1 MSWWPA
7 KILGIDPARIPPG
20 ADTQWVF
27 THAPQSWR
35 VFVLLAVA
43 IAVAWGVV
51 ALYRRETG
59 QIPLRWRLILAGV
72 RLLILALILLILL
85 GPALAISTHRTIE
98 PVVVVLVDDSLSMS
112 VRDRHVAAAESESRR
127 GELIPPAGLTRL
139 QIVERLLTA
148 DHQKFLRDLTTR
160 GQVRVMT
167 FSRAVTL
174 RQTLPAQSETRRGE
188 FIRPAEPDIDTSL
201 PRGEPVP
208 PLAAAGQVTDLA
220 GAMRDAARSLAG
232 RPIAGIVLITDG
244 QNTEGDDPLAAADE
258 LASQSIP
265 VYPIGVG
272 DPAPPRNLRLLELWA
287 PDSVFRDDPF
297 LIQVQLAAEG
307 FAGRTVPVQFS
318 LQSVHPDGSAG
329 PSTLL
334 ETRNVTFTSDNDT
347 QRLRIEHRPNTSS
360 PSGGGSGGGDFILT
374 AAIAP
379 VPDEVLDTDNA
390 RSVPVKVLS
399 NHARVLLIAG
409 SPTWDYR
416 LLATLLQRD
425 KTVDLSCWLSTLDPA
440 MRQEGNTVIEHLP
453 RSAEELDKY
462 DLVIMMDPDP
472 AEFDPDWIELLHQF
486 LDQHAGGLMWVAG
499 PKYTGRFLTAPATGS
514 IRDLLPIETGDL
526 TALDIESLVMT
537 HTQNWPL
544 RLTPDGA
551 DNVLLRMD
559 KDPKINARLWDMMPG
574 IYWSFPVRDARP
586 GATVLL
592 EHSDPRLRS
601 RNGAMPLLV
610 TGHVGPGRTVY
621 MGFTGSWRWRKIG
634 ERYYDQFWV
643 QAVRYLIEG
652 RLLGDA
658 KRGRL
663 STDRDLYPVGS
674 RVQVTAQ
681 LFDASF
687 NPLVADALPAL
698 LKGPATPGG
707 APGSGDQTF
716 DLKPV
721 PNQPGR
727 FQGSVI
733 ATQVGL
739 NEIALTLPGGPT
751 SGGVRVAKQL
761 TVDLPRIEFA
771 DTRLNSPLLEQLA
784 AKTDGRLVT
793 LDQLDQLPSWLPQ
806 RSQTIVI
813 PGRPI
818 DLWDNSRMMFLLLA
832 MLIFEWAMRKRLKMM

>member
-1 MSWWPA
+1 MSWWLA
-7 KILGIDPARIPPG
+7 KIFGIDPARVPTG

-43 IAVAWGVV
+43 VAVAWGVV

-59 QIPLRWRLILAGV
+59 QIPLRWRLALAGV

-112 VRDRHVAAAESESRR
+112 IRDQT
-127 GELIPPAGLTRL
+127 PAPGSAPGIVPGNSDPVSQSTGVTRL
-139 QIVERLLTA
+139 QIIERLLTA
-148 DHQKFLRDLTTR
+148 DHQKFLHDLTTR

-174 RQTLPAQSETRRGE
+174 RQTLPAYTEPRTLPTDS
-188 FIRPAEPDIDTSL
+188 PAPDTDTDTSL
-201 PRGEPVP
+201 PRGQPVP
-208 PLAAAGQVTDLA
+208 PLSATGQATDLA
-220 GAMRDAARSLAG
+220 GAMRDAVRSLAG

-244 QNTEGDDPLAAADE
+244 QNTEGDDPLVAADE

-265 VYPIGVG
+265 VFPIGIG
-272 DPAPPRNLRLLELWA
+272 DPAPPRNLRLVELWA

-297 LIQVQLAAEG
+297 LIQVQVAAEG
-307 FAGRTVPVQFS
+307 FAGRTLPVRFS
-318 LQSVHPDGSAG
+318 LQSVNPDGSAG
-329 PSTLL
+329 SSTIL
-334 ETRNVTFTSDNDT
+334 ETRNITFVSDNDT
-347 QRLRIEHRPNTSS
+347 QRLRIEHRPNA
-360 PSGGGSGGGDFILT
+360 PGSQSTGDFILT

-379 VPDEVLDTDNA
+379 APDEVLDTDNA
-390 RSVPVKVLS
+390 KSVPVKVLS
-399 NHARVLLIAG
+399 NHARVLLISG

-416 LLATLLQRD
+416 LLATLLMRD

-462 DLVIMMDPDP
+462 DLIIMMDPDP
-472 AEFDPDWIELLHQF
+472 AEFDPDWIELLHKF

-514 IRDLLPIETGDL
+514 IRDLLPIEVGDL
-526 TALDIESLVMT
+526 TTLDIESLVMT

-559 KDPKINARLWDMMPG
+559 KDPKINAQLWDMMPG

-621 MGFTGSWRWRKIG
+621 MGFTGSWRWRKLG

-674 RVQVTAQ
+674 RVNVSAQ

-687 NPLVADALPAL
+687 NPLIADAIPAL
-698 LKGPATPGG
+698 LKGPATPGSDTSGG
-707 APGSGDQTF
+707 AGF
-716 DLKPV
+716 DLKPI

-751 SGGVRVAKQL
+751 SGGVRIAKQL

-771 DTRLNSPLLEQLA
+771 DTRLNNPLLDQLA
-784 AKTDGRLVT
+784 GKTEGRRVP
-793 LDQLDQLPSWLPQ
+793 LDQLDQLPGWLPQ

-813 PGRPI
+813 PGRPA

-832 MLIFEWAMRKRLKMM
+832 LLIFEWAMRKRLKMM